1 MNKPELT
8 KEQIEAILRKKEM
21 GYGMTNSEIRALH
34 DFNRV
39 PHRPIV
45 DRDRTYTPIV
55 NQVVDRVH
63 KVSTTDAD
71 IISNAVASTT
81 KLPFQPVFAGTS
93 TTITYGTL
101 NGVAPT
107 NIGSTFSVPTSGTRY
122 LVLTGSSSSG
132 SVTSSSLSVTTTP
145 PTMVAATYGFPP
157 ATFTVLLYVI
167 VNQTLFRVIGPGSLY
182 ALPKESFRVQKS
194 MPTPDLLPYDSYYN
208 WLVSNV

>member
-1 MNKPELT
+1 MTDYDLNLARKRRSQGLGLT
-8 KEQIEAILRKKEM
+8 N
-21 GYGMTNSEIRALH
+21 TEIRALH
-34 DFNRV
+34 DADRV
-39 PHRPIV
+39 PRRPV
-45 DRDRTYTPIV
+45 PTTNWVNGKIV
-55 NQVVDRVH
+55 NQLNDRTHTLVPRY
-63 KVSTTDAD
+63 VQDNQTQSQSS
-71 IISNAVASTT
+71 I
-81 KLPFQPVFAGTS
+81 KLPFQPVFSGTS

-122 LVLTGSSSSG
+122 LVLTGSSSNG

-167 VNQTLFRVIGPGSLY
+167 VNQTLFRIIGPGSLY